1 MSVPAPDWVSSFEG
15 DKSDGVDLLGLRAP
29 VQALGN
35 ELFDG
40 VTTVTP
46 RLRYMSV
53 ISWAVWRYA
62 QARLPEDR
70 SSFFEFT
77 AAQESAFVMANRS
90 KNRSLIQLVGA
101 KKANEELDTDKKKL
115 KLQRLT
121 QNIAFDIYVA
131 SSRQLNLTKRAD
143 SGLNKLSDKRGE
155 ALAKEFD
162 KVLQGTAYGK
172 RLAKNPRI
180 ATISRDELDE
190 LAGPMSI
197 VSIPRGERNILIDVI
212 MPSEPID
219 PAERRRLRN
228 YALLLWLGQTNERA
242 VNEAD
247 VFDAAQHPPEGL
259 PNCLAATIDG
269 WLAYVVR
276 DCLAVCHEAV
286 FAAVMRYVDR
296 VYAMRR
302 APAFANDAIVT
313 LVAAAAEKDEA
324 LRSFHLLKKGETADG
339 VSFRTV
345 FDRVRNR
352 YSKGRTVTNGL
363 ARWVGGLSETELYDY
378 AGSSDDAAVA
388 LLPVAWC
395 LALERVPP
403 GSAHKTGRY
412 DLSRA
417 GEVFQIG
424 IADVVRPKVEEF
436 LQHDRSYRDVM
447 AELVLR
453 TVQQHLRV
461 AWKRFSLPR
470 GKDVS
475 VLIADTEAWS
485 RNNGFNAGRTGSRL
499 PVAIDWLGQLLLTSE
514 EGLTKTGERVLKR
527 SLDTLKSS

>member
-1 MSVPAPDWVSSFEG
+1 MSVPAPDWVSFEA

-53 ISWAVWRYA
+53 ISWLVWRYA
-62 QARLPEDR
+62 QARLPENR
-70 SSFFEFT
+70 SSFFEFA
-77 AAQESAFVMANRS
+77 AAQELVFVMANRS
-90 KNRSLIQLVGA
+90 KNTSLTQLVGA
-101 KKANEELDTDKKKL
+101 KKANDELGTGKKKL

-143 SGLNKLSDKRGE
+143 SGLNKLSDTRGE
-155 ALAKEFD
+155 ALAEEFD
-162 KVLQGTAYGK
+162 KVLIDSAYGA

-180 ATISRDELDE
+180 ATIFRDELDE
-190 LAGPMSI
+190 LGEPMSI
-197 VSIPRGERNILIDVI
+197 VSIPSGERKILIDVL
-212 MPSEPID
+212 MPSKPID
-219 PAERRRLRN
+219 AAERRRLQN
-228 YALLLWLGQTNERA
+228 YTLLLWLGQTNER
-242 VNEAD
+242 VIDEFD
-247 VFDAAQHPPEGL
+247 VFEAAERPPEGL
-259 PNCLAATIDG
+259 PACLTATLDG
-269 WLAYVVR
+269 WLAYIVR

-286 FAAVMRYVDR
+286 FAAVMRHVDV
-296 VYAMRR
+296 VYALRR
-302 APAFANDAIVT
+302 APAFANDVVAV
-313 LVAAAAEKDEA
+313 LAAAAPEKDDA
-324 LRSFHLLKKGETADG
+324 LREFRMLRKGETTES

-345 FDRVRNR
+345 IDRVRTR
-352 YSKGRTVTNGL
+352 CSKARTIANGL
-363 ARWVGGLSETELYDY
+363 ARWDGGLSETELYDY

-388 LLPVAWC
+388 LLPIAWC
-395 LALERVPP
+395 LALERVPE

-412 DLSRA
+412 VLPSV
-417 GEVFQIG
+417 GEIYQIG
-424 IADVVRPKVEEF
+424 IADVVRPKVKEYL
-436 LQHDRSYRDVM
+436 LQDRSYRDVM

-461 AWKRFSLPR
+461 AWSRFSAAR

-485 RNNGFNAGRTGSRL
+485 RNNRFSAGRTASRL
-499 PVAIDWLGQLLLTSE
+499 DVATDWLSQLRLTSE
-514 EGLTKTGERVLKR
+514 GGLTDTGEKKLTR
-527 SLDTLKSS
+527 SLGALGVS